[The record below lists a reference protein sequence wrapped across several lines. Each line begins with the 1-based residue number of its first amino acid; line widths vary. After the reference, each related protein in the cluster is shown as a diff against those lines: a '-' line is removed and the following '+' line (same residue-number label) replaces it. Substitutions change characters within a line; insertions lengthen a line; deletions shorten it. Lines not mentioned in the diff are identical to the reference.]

1 MCQKNE
7 QLNEERLEYQK
18 ERIAMGLIYSSSDS
32 EVIKSSLATNLSIA
46 RTAISNL
53 NSGSQQL
60 IDDRWPDISGRVYRE
75 ERVIFRVSD
84 SNNQTCFECSR

>member
-1 MCQKNE
+1 
-7 QLNEERLEYQK
+7 
-18 ERIAMGLIYSSSDS
+18 MGLIYSSSDS

-60 IDDRWPDISGRVYRE
+60 IARSMARH
-75 ERVIFRVSD
+75 
-84 SNNQTCFECSR
+84 